1 MPFAVQLFFDAATDA
16 ALRRICR
23 DLAES
28 NIAPYLHTSANRPHL
43 TVALY
48 ERLAL
53 AESDAALVALAAEV
67 PPFAIAFAYLGVFPP
82 SPEAVVFCAPRSTPR
97 LRAAQAQ
104 IHDRLDR
111 LAQGP
116 DERYL
121 PETWIP
127 HCSVATHCPSERLL
141 DALAVSLRLPLP
153 LQGHIVEVGITHTS
167 PARPYSNHPLQPGH
181 S

>member
-16 ALRRICR
+16 ALRRIWR
-23 DLAES
+23 DLAEGH
-28 NIAPYLHTSANRPHL
+28 IAPYLHMSANRPHL

-67 PPFAIAFAYLGVFPP
+67 SPFAIAFAHLGVFPP

-97 LRAAQAQ
+97 LRAVQAQ
-104 IHDRLDR
+104 VHDRLDR

-127 HCSVATHCPSERLL
+127 HCSVATHCPAERLV

-153 LQGHIVEVGITHTS
+153 FHGYIVEVGITQTS
-167 PARPYSNHPLQPGH
+167 PARPCSSHPLQPGD

>member
-1 MPFAVQLFFDAATDA
+1 MPFAVQLFVDAATDA
-16 ALRRICR
+16 ALRLIWR
-23 DLAES
+23 DLAEG

-53 AESDAALVALAAEV
+53 AESDAALVAVAAEV
-67 PPFAIAFAYLGVFPP
+67 SPFAIAFAHLGVFPP
-82 SPEAVVFCAPRSTPR
+82 SPEAVVFCAPPSTPR
-97 LRAAQAQ
+97 LRAVQARV
-104 IHDRLDR
+104 HSLLDR
-111 LAQGP
+111 LAHGA

-121 PETWIP
+121 PENWIP
-127 HCSVATHCPSERLL
+127 HCSLATHCPSERLV

-153 LQGHIVEVGITHTS
+153 LLGHIVEIGITQTS
-167 PARPYSNHPLQPGH
+167 PARPYSSHPLQPDD